1 MTTALI
7 TGASRGLGLALAR
20 SLAADGWHLV
30 LTARHADSLDDAAR
44 QIGGPDRIVAIAGD
58 VGDPS
63 HRSALVDTARQL
75 GGGAFD
81 VLVNNAS
88 GLGPDERP
96 IRPLAEYPLDDLES
110 LFRTNVSA
118 PLGLVQLALPALRA
132 GGRIVNV
139 TSDAAIERYEG
150 WGGYG
155 ATKAALDQVSNVLA
169 AEHPSLHVYAVDPG
183 DLRTQ
188 MHHDAFP
195 GEDISDR
202 ALPETVV
209 PNLRRMIDGDPPLPS
224 GRYRA
229 SEL

>member
-20 SLAADGWHLV
+20 SLAIDGWHLV
-30 LTARHADSLDDAAR
+30 LTARHADALDAAAR
-44 QIGGPDRIVAIAGD
+44 DLGGEVVAIAGD
-58 VGDPS
+58 VADAA
-63 HRSALVDTARQL
+63 HRAELVDAARDL
-75 GGGAFD
+75 NGGTLD

-118 PLGLVQLALPALRA
+118 PLGLIQVALPALSA
-132 GGRIVNV
+132 DGRIVNI

-155 ATKAALDQVSNVLA
+155 ATKAALDQLTNVLA

-183 DLRTQ
+183 DLRTK
-188 MHHDAFP
+188 MHQDAFP

-202 ALPETVV
+202 PLPETVV
-209 PNLRRMIDGDPPLPS
+209 PTLRRLIDGDPPLPS

>member
-20 SLAADGWHLV
+20 SLATDGWHLV
-30 LTARHADSLDDAAR
+30 LTARHADALDDAAR
-44 QIGGPDRIVAIAGD
+44 GLGGTDRIVAIAGD
-58 VGDPS
+58 VTDAR
-63 HRSALVDTARQL
+63 HRTELVDAVREL
-75 GGGAFD
+75 GDGAFD

-88 GLGPDERP
+88 GLGPRERP

-139 TSDAAIERYEG
+139 TSDAAIEQYEG

-155 ATKAALDQVSNVLA
+155 ATKAALDQLSNVLA

-188 MHHDAFP
+188 MHQDAFP

-202 ALPETVV
+202 PLPETVV
-209 PNLRRMIDGDPPLPS
+209 PTLRRLIDGDPPLPS

>member
-20 SLAADGWHLV
+20 SLAIDGWHLV
-30 LTARHADSLDDAAR
+30 LTARHADALDAAAR
-44 QIGGPDRIVAIAGD
+44 DLSGGT
-58 VGDPS
+58 
-63 HRSALVDTARQL
+63 L
-75 GGGAFD
+75 D

-118 PLGLVQLALPALRA
+118 PLGLIQVALTALSA
-132 GGRIVNV
+132 DGRIVNI

-155 ATKAALDQVSNVLA
+155 ATKAALDQLTNVLA

-183 DLRTQ
+183 DLRTK
-188 MHHDAFP
+188 MHQDAFP

-202 ALPETVV
+202 PLPETVV
-209 PNLRRMIDGDPPLPS
+209 PTLRRLIDGDPPLPS